1 LDFSL
6 SGLLLGIFG
15 TRIWTAALGQQGG
28 SVTSI
33 AKATAARNN
42 GRKGGRPVKVA
53 RQAKP

>member
-15 TRIWTAALGQQGG
+15 TRIWMAALGQQGG

-33 AKATAARNN
+33 AKAAAARDN
-42 GRKGGRPVKVA
+42 GRKGGRPA
-53 RQAKP
+53 RITQPAKP